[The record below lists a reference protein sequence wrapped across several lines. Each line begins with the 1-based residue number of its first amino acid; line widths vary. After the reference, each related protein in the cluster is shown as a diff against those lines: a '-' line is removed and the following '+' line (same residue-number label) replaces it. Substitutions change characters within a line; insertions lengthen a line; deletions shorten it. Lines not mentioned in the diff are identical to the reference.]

1 MEGRIATE
9 AAGGGGFGYDPIFIP
24 AGHEVTAAELTADAE
39 ERDLAQGQG
48 VHGARAASRGPVAG
62 HLGRSR

>member
-24 AGHEVTAAELTADAE
+24 AGHDVTAAELTAAQKNSISH
-39 ERDLAQGQG
+39 RGRAFTALA
-48 VHGARAASRGPVAG
+48 A
-62 HLGRSR
+62 HLATL